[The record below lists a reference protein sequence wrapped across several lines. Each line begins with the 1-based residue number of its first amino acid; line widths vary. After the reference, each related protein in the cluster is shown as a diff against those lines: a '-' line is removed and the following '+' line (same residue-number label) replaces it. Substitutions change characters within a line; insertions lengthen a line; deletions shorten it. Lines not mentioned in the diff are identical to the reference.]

1 MEPESFATKTAFDGA
16 IPASAGGYSAT
27 AHSAWT
33 AAAVGSESTTPTAS
47 SGTIWADSTAST
59 GTTLNKIT
67 KSVNNGDSF
76 VIGIDADAT
85 VTWDSTAV
93 PSGKALVR
101 REQLDCASIVVGTC
115 YPSYSFRMPQNAIL
129 GEVWYAAAKVV
140 VGTTSNALVAGT
152 YYIAVQATVT
162 EPVRHYPTWAGIGG
176 LSSRAGIVSWSWE
189 NDGMPT
195 ASTTVTTGWTYQAT
209 TPAAGWQEAAGVAV
223 AVNVAPSSEVCFDFV
238 SLQNNAGTNA
248 FDLNT
253 LSLDTPAAVTGAT
266 AYTASTGAQ
275 PTLAAQVTGDQLANL
290 ATGLDVSAWCF
301 TAPATGFGYV
311 IVKSGTNLYLPLK
324 VDVASRPRT
333 FPTVAALETDAGD
346 RWSGSVVRKYS
357 DLPRQWADTVPA
369 TIDADTSIDTTYLID
384 EVAVKA
390 QSDPTDDVGAV
401 SIGAFAVLISGSYTS
416 CTEYAEAKLMDTAA
430 TPAALSR
437 PTTWLTNFGTVD
449 EATGAR
455 NGNSAWAFSW

>member
-1 MEPESFATKTAFDGA
+1 MEPESFTTKSAFDLA
-16 IPASAGGYSAT
+16 IPASAAGYSAT

-33 AAAVGSESTTPTAS
+33 AAAVGSESTTPTVT
-47 SGTIWADSTAST
+47 SGTVWADTVSTT
-59 GTTLNKIT
+59 GSTLNVIAKT
-67 KSVNNGDSF
+67 VNNGDSF

-152 YYIAVQATVT
+152 YYIAVQATVD
-162 EPVRHYPTWAGIGG
+162 EPVRHYPAWAGIGG
-176 LSSRAGIVSWSWE
+176 MSSRAGIVSWSWA
-189 NDGMPT
+189 NTGMPT
-195 ASTTVTTGWTYQAT
+195 STTAVTTGWTYQSS
-209 TPAAGWQEAAGVAV
+209 PAAGWQEATGVAV
-223 AVNVAPSSEVCFDFV
+223 AVNVAPSSEVCFDF
-238 SLQNNAGTNA
+238 SDSTNA
-248 FDLNT
+248 FT
-253 LSLDTPAAVTGAT
+253 LSTLTLETPAAVALAT
-266 AYTASTGAQ
+266 TYAAGTGAQ
-275 PTLAAQVTGDQLANL
+275 PTLVAQVTGDQLANL

-346 RWSGSVVRKYS
+346 RFAGSVVRKYS
-357 DLPRQWADTVPA
+357 DLNRQWADTVAAA
-369 TIDADTSIDTTYLID
+369 TSADTSIDTTYLID

-390 QSDPTDDVGAV
+390 QSDPLDTAGAV
-401 SIGAFAVLISGSYTS
+401 SIGAFAVIISGSYTS
-416 CTEYAEAKLMDTAA
+416 CTEYAEAKLMDTA
-430 TPAALSR
+430 TVPAALSR
-437 PTTWLTNFGTVD
+437 PTTWLTSFGTVD

-455 NGNSAWAFSW
+455 NGNSNWAFSW

>member
-1 MEPESFATKTAFDGA
+1 MEPESFTTKAAFDLA
-16 IPASAGGYSAT
+16 IPASAGGYTAT

-47 SGTIWADSTAST
+47 SGTVWADSTAST
-59 GTTLNKIT
+59 GTTLNKIAKT
-67 KSVNNGDSF
+67 VNNGDSF
-76 VIGIDADAT
+76 VIGIDAAAT

-115 YPSYSFRMPQNAIL
+115 YPSYSFRVPQNANL

-140 VGTTSNALVAGT
+140 VGTTSNALAAGT

-162 EPVRHYPTWAGIGG
+162 EPVRHYPAWAGIGG
-176 LSSRAGIVSWSWE
+176 LSSRAGIVSWSWA
-189 NDGMPT
+189 NTGMPT
-195 ASTTVTTGWTYQAT
+195 STTTVTTGWTYQAT
-209 TPAAGWQEAAGVAV
+209 TPTAGWQEATGVAV
-223 AVNVAPSSEVCFDFV
+223 AVNVAPSSEVCFDF
-238 SLQNNAGTNA
+238 SDSTNA
-248 FDLNT
+248 FTLST
-253 LSLDTPAAVTGAT
+253 LSLDTPAAVSGAT
-266 AYTASTGAQ
+266 AYTASTGSQ
-275 PTLAAQVTGDQLANL
+275 PTLVAQVTGDQLANL
-290 ATGLDVSAWCF
+290 AAGLDVSAWCF

-333 FPTVAALETDAGD
+333 FPTVAALEADAGD

-357 DLPRQWADTVPA
+357 DLNRQWADTVA
-369 TIDADTSIDTTYLID
+369 GTITNGVDPTSIDTTYLID

-390 QSDPTDDVGAV
+390 QSDPTDTAGAV

-416 CTEYAEAKLMDTAA
+416 CTEYAAAKLMDDATA
-430 TPAALSR
+430 PAALSR
-437 PTTWLTNFGTVD
+437 PTTWLTSFGTVD

>member
-1 MEPESFATKTAFDGA
+1 MEPESFTTKSAFDLA
-16 IPASAGGYSAT
+16 IPASAAGYSAT

-33 AAAVGSESTTPTAS
+33 AAASGSESTTPTPS
-47 SGTIWADSTAST
+47 SGTIWADSTAGT
-59 GTTLNKIT
+59 GTTLNVIA

-101 REQLDCASIVVGTC
+101 REQLDCASIAVGTC
-115 YPSYSFRMPQNAIL
+115 YPSYSFRMPQNANL

-176 LSSRAGIVSWSWE
+176 MSSRAGIVSWSWA
-189 NDGMPT
+189 NTGMPT
-195 ASTTVTTGWTYQAT
+195 SSTTVTTGWTYQT
-209 TPAAGWQEAAGVAV
+209 SPAAGWQEATGVAV
-223 AVNVAPSSEVCFDFV
+223 AVNVAPSSEVCFDF
-238 SLQNNAGTNA
+238 SDSTNA
-248 FDLNT
+248 FT
-253 LSLDTPAAVTGAT
+253 LSTLTLETPAAVASATDYAAGTGE
-266 AYTASTGAQ
+266 Q
-275 PTLAAQVTGDQLANL
+275 PTLVAQVTGDQLANL

-324 VDVASRPRT
+324 VDVDSRPRT
-333 FPTVAALETDAGD
+333 FPTVAALGTDAGD
-346 RWSGSVVRKYS
+346 RFAGSVVRTYS

-390 QSDPTDDVGAV
+390 QSDPSDKAGAV

-416 CTEYAEAKLMDTAA
+416 CTEYAEAKLMDTATA
-430 TPAALSR
+430 PAALSR
-437 PTTWLTNFGTVD
+437 PTTWLTSFGTVD

-455 NGNSAWAFSW
+455 NGNSEWAFSW

>member
-1 MEPESFATKTAFDGA
+1 MEPESFTTKTAFDLA
-16 IPASAGGYSAT
+16 IPASAAGYSAT

-67 KSVNNGDSF
+67 KEVNNGDSF
-76 VIGIDADAT
+76 VIGIDAAAT

-115 YPSYSFRMPQNAIL
+115 YPSYSFRMPQSANL

-140 VGTTSNALVAGT
+140 VDNDSNALVAGT

-176 LSSRAGIVSWSWE
+176 LSSRAGIVSWSWA
-189 NDGMPT
+189 NTGMPT
-195 ASTTVTTGWTYQAT
+195 SSTTVTTGWTYQASAPT
-209 TPAAGWQEAAGVAV
+209 AGWQEATGVAV
-223 AVNVAPSSEVCFDFV
+223 AVNVAPSSEVCFDF
-238 SLQNNAGTNA
+238 SDSTNA
-248 FDLNT
+248 FT
-253 LSLDTPAAVTGAT
+253 LSTLTLVTPEAVALATTYAAGTGE
-266 AYTASTGAQ
+266 Q
-275 PTLAAQVTGDQLANL
+275 PTKVAQVTGDQLANL

-311 IVKSGTNLYLPLK
+311 IVKSGDNLYLPLK
-324 VDVASRPRT
+324 VDVEDASRPRT

-346 RWSGSVVRKYS
+346 RFAGSVVRKYS

-390 QSDPTDDVGAV
+390 QSDPTDDVSAV

-416 CTEYAEAKLMDTAA
+416 CTEYAEAKLMDTATA
-430 TPAALSR
+430 PAPLSR

-455 NGNSAWAFSW
+455 NGNSEWAFSW

>member
-1 MEPESFATKTAFDGA
+1 MEPESFTTKAAFDLA

-33 AAAVGSESTTPTAS
+33 AATTAQVAASTTPTVT
-47 SGTIWADSTAST
+47 SGTVWADTVSTT
-59 GTTLNKIT
+59 GATLNVIAKT
-67 KSVNNGDSF
+67 VNNGDSF

-115 YPSYSFRMPQNAIL
+115 YPSYSFRMPQNANL

-162 EPVRHYPTWAGIGG
+162 EPVRHYPTWA
-176 LSSRAGIVSWSWE
+176 SMSARPGIVSWSWA
-189 NDGMPT
+189 NTGMPT
-195 ASTTVTTGWTYQAT
+195 ASAAVTTGWTYQAT
-209 TPAAGWQEAAGVAV
+209 TPTAGWQEATGVAV
-223 AVNVAPSSEVCFDFV
+223 AVNVAPSSEVCFDF
-238 SLQNNAGTNA
+238 SDSTNA
-248 FDLNT
+248 FT
-253 LSLDTPAAVTGAT
+253 LSTLTLETPAAVALAT
-266 AYTASTGAQ
+266 TYAAGTGAQ
-275 PTLAAQVTGDQLANL
+275 PTLVAQVTGDQLANL

-346 RWSGSVVRKYS
+346 RFAGSVVRKYS
-357 DLPRQWADTVPA
+357 DLNRQWADTVAAA
-369 TIDADTSIDTTYLID
+369 TSADTSIDTTYLID

-390 QSDPTDDVGAV
+390 QSDPTDTAGAV
-401 SIGAFAVLISGSYTS
+401 SIGAFAVIISGSYTS
-416 CTEYAEAKLMDTAA
+416 CTEYAEAKLMDTA
-430 TPAALSR
+430 TVPAALSR
-437 PTTWLTNFGTVD
+437 PTTWLTSFGTVD

-455 NGNSAWAFSW
+455 NGNSNWAFSW